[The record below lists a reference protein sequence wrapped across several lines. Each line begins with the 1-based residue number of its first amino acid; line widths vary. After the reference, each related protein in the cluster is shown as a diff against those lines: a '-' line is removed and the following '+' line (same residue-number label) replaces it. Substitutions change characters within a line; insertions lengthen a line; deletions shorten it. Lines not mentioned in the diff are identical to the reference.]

1 MTITDVFTQFDIID
15 KKGFDTHEIVGTLSS
30 VEENEKGKPEFCF
43 ENLALSLVPSH
54 DDNWGTY
61 YGPQAI
67 LKDSNNNPIEVPAL
81 NDVTIDAVLY

>member
-43 ENLALSLVPSH
+43 ENLALSQFHHMMIIGELIMGLKPFLK
-54 DDNWGTY
+54 
-61 YGPQAI
+61 I
-67 LKDSNNNPIEVPAL
+67 LI
-81 NDVTIDAVLY
+81 TIL